1 MPTPKKQ
8 QLVIQSNKL
17 IESRY
22 YLTTLE
28 QRLVLA
34 MASKIQTDDADFFL
48 YELTL
53 NELAKLMDV
62 SMPNIHHVIDDVTDK
77 LMSRIIFIEDED
89 GWLKMG
95 WVASCRYNKNK
106 GTVIFRFAPELKPYL
121 LHLQREFTKL
131 SLSIITKFQSVY
143 SVRMYQ
149 LLKQYINIGYRILT
163 VKELREILGIE
174 KDIYK
179 EFKEFKRRVLMQAK
193 KEFDDKKNKSDLT
206 FDLETIKEGR
216 KIVRLK
222 FIILKRSPEQP
233 QPAEPVQKV
242 PAAKKQPLSP
252 EMLEFKKHL
261 EEIGDTFMLDLLK
274 DDPQAFMVKATFS
287 EWRRKKDSLQPQA
300 G

>member
-77 LMSRIIFIEDED
+77 LMSRIIFIEDEN

-149 LLKQYINIGYRILT
+149 LLKQYINIGYRIFT

-179 EFKEFKRRVLMQAK
+179 EFKEFKRRVLMQTK

-216 KIVRLK
+216 KIVSLK
-222 FIILKRSPEQP
+222 FIILKQSPEQP
-233 QPAEPVQKV
+233 QSAEPVQKV
-242 PAAKKQPLSP
+242 PAAKKQQPLSP
-252 EMLEFKKHL
+252 DMLEFKKHL
-261 EEIGDTFMLDLLK
+261 EETGDTFMLDLLK
-274 DDPQAFMVKATFS
+274 DDPQAFMVIAVA
-287 EWRRKKDSLQPQA
+287 Q
-300 G
+300 

>member
-1 MPTPKKQ
+1 MPKTKQ
-8 QLVIQSNKL
+8 QHIVVQSNKL

-22 YLTTLE
+22 TLTTLE

-34 MASKIQTDDADFFL
+34 MASKIQADDADFFL

-53 NELAKLMDV
+53 NDLAKLMDV

-77 LMSRIIFIEDED
+77 LMSRIIFIEDEN

-95 WVASCRYNKNK
+95 WAASCRYNKNK

-131 SLSIITKFQSVY
+131 SLSIITKFQSAY

-149 LLKQYINIGYRILT
+149 LLKQYINIGHRIFT
-163 VKELREILGIE
+163 VKELKEILGIE
-174 KDIYK
+174 KNIYK

-193 KEFDDKKNKSDLT
+193 KEFDDKKNRCDLT

-216 KIVRLK
+216 KIVSLK
-222 FIILKRSPEQP
+222 FIILKQSPEQL
-233 QPAEPVQKV
+233 QPAEPVQKA
-242 PAAKKQPLSP
+242 PAAKKQPPLSA
-252 EMLEFKKHL
+252 EMKEFKKHL

-274 DDPQAFMVKATFS
+274 NDPQAFMLKVTFS
-287 EWRRKKDSLQPQA
+287 DWQRKQT
-300 G
+300 